1 MKKLKASTLRA
12 LALWAVLLL
21 VVLGGVFKAGTGSLS
36 MFGFKTISAICP
48 LGSLEALVAS
58 KTFIPHAVISLAV
71 ILLAAVLLGRIFCAW
86 ICPVS
91 VMRKWFPGRKKS
103 VGDGGVAGGGSAG
116 TVVSSRGAA
125 AGGTVAES
133 AETDAAAE
141 TEDDIRRSNP
151 YPAGR
156 VSNVKVD
163 SRHWILG
170 GALVSTAIF
179 GFPVFC
185 LICPVGLTFATI
197 AAFWRLFDLNEPS
210 WSLLIFPAIIILEL
224 VVFRK
229 WCRKI
234 CPLGALMSLM
244 SSLNIFNRPKVDES
258 KCLRTAK
265 GIDCTACKQAC
276 FEEIDLHH
284 AAASEPIGECTKC
297 RECSDVCPVHA
308 ISFPFLGKKKAA
320 PEAASEE

>member
-1 MKKLKASTLRA
+1 MKKIKASTMRA

-58 KTFIPHAVISLAV
+58 KTFIPQVVISLAV

-91 VMRKWFPGRKKS
+91 VMRKWFPGRKKAS
-103 VGDGGVAGGGSAG
+103 GDAG
-116 TVVSSRGAA
+116 
-125 AGGTVAES
+125 
-133 AETDAAAE
+133 AAAE
-141 TEDDIRRSNP
+141 TAETEEDIRHSNP

-197 AAFWRLFDLNEPS
+197 AAFWRLFDLNAAS

-234 CPLGALMSLM
+234 CPLGALISLM

-258 KCLRTAK
+258 KCLRTSQ

-284 AAASEPIGECTKC
+284 AAASEPMGECTKC

-308 ISFPFLGKKKAA
+308 ISFPFLPKKKPA
-320 PEAASEE
+320 PGAASEE

>member
-1 MKKLKASTLRA
+1 MKRMKASTLRA
-12 LALWAVLLL
+12 LALGAVLLL
-21 VVLGGVFKAGTGSLS
+21 VVAGGVFKAGTGSLS
-36 MFGFKTISAICP
+36 MFGYKTISAICP

-58 KTFIPHAVISLAV
+58 KTFLPHVVISLV
-71 ILLAAVLLGRIFCAW
+71 LLLLATALLGRIFCAW

-91 VMRKWFPGRKKS
+91 AMRKWFPGRKKAPGS
-103 VGDGGVAGGGSAG
+103 GDSAGAGSAAASSSGGGP
-116 TVVSSRGAA
+116 AA
-125 AGGTVAES
+125 DAVAET
-133 AETDAAAE
+133 AETPGTDE
-141 TEDDIRRSNP
+141 DIRHSNP

-210 WSLLIFPAIIILEL
+210 WALLIFPAIIILEL

-244 SSLNIFNRPKVDES
+244 SSLNILNRPKVDES
-258 KCLRTAK
+258 ACLRTSQ

-276 FEEIDLHH
+276 YEEIDLHH
-284 AAASEPIGECTKC
+284 ADTSEPIGECTKC
-297 RECSDVCPVHA
+297 RECSDACPVHA
-308 ISFPFLGKKKAA
+308 ISFPFLPKKKPA
-320 PEAASEE
+320 PGVVSEE

>member
-12 LALWAVLLL
+12 LALWAVLLI
-21 VVLGGVFKAGTGSLS
+21 VVAGVIFKAGTGSLS

-48 LGSLEALVAS
+48 LGSLETLVAS
-58 KTFIPHAVISLAV
+58 KTFIPQVVISLAV
-71 ILLAAVLLGRIFCAW
+71 ILLAAVILGRIFCAW

-91 VMRKWFPGRKKS
+91 VMRKWFLGRERS
-103 VGDGGVAGGGSAG
+103 AEDGVTGAGSTGAVVSPGGVGAVG
-116 TVVSSRGAA
+116 TV
-125 AGGTVAES
+125 
-133 AETDAAAE
+133 AE
-141 TEDDIRRSNP
+141 TEDDIRRFNP
-151 YPAGR
+151 YPDGR

-170 GALVSTAIF
+170 GALVSTAVF

-244 SSLNIFNRPKVDES
+244 SSLNIFSRPKVDES
-258 KCLRTAK
+258 KCLRTSQ
-265 GIDCTACKQAC
+265 GIDCTACRRAC
-276 FEEIDLHH
+276 FEGIDLHH

-308 ISFPFLGKKKAA
+308 ISFPFLPKKKLPARTTGAA
-320 PEAASEE
+320 REE